1 MRASKR
7 AASTSAVS
15 SCTSHV
21 TLQPTTKPLTY
32 RQPTTMPRLLQ
43 LPGELRNYIYS
54 YALAEE
60 EGVCYRKDE
69 RGIGWLCLHPPAT
82 VERATKLEPISA
94 TSNTGVED
102 IEQGSSRKRRKTS
115 HNEPAK
121 TSTKDTSTASRVR
134 IGNHII
140 LNQLQFVCRQLR
152 ETQGLG
158 LRYNDISIFDT
169 MDNTQDLLMST
180 TTQQTGWLRKI
191 IIKAEEGWDTKS
203 KTETEA
209 TTTHSRED
217 LWETVNREYPN
228 LNFEIHLSTARID
241 SENFFVSGLVYLYAR
256 GKAGSISRFT
266 KDAET
271 ELLLRR
277 IAELNT
283 ETVKM
288 VQPSAVRT
296 FPWDMV
302 FDEAAVREQCQ
313 NGPDVLAQYL
323 REDPDLDADV
333 LVEIAREWYTK
344 GF

>member
-1 MRASKR
+1 MS
-7 AASTSAVS
+7 
-15 SCTSHV
+15 
-21 TLQPTTKPLTY
+21 
-32 RQPTTMPRLLQ
+32 RLLQ
-43 LPGELRNYIYS
+43 LPGELRNHIYS

-60 EGVCYRKDE
+60 EGVCFRKDE
-69 RGIGWLCLHPPAT
+69 RGLGWLCLHPPVT
-82 VERATKLEPISA
+82 VEQTKPFYTAS
-94 TSNTGVED
+94 STGLED
-102 IEQGSSRKRRKTS
+102 IEHGPSRKRRKTS
-115 HNEPAK
+115 HDGPAK
-121 TSTKDTSTASRVR
+121 TKPSADDTSPANMVR
-134 IGNHII
+134 IGNQIV
-140 LNQLQFVCRQLR
+140 LNQLQFVCRKLR

-169 MDNTQDLLMST
+169 MDNTHDLLMSLS
-180 TTQQTGWLRKI
+180 TQQMGWLRKI

-203 KTETEA
+203 KTEAEA
-209 TTTHSRED
+209 TTVDSRGD
-217 LWETVNREYPN
+217 LWATVNREYPN
-228 LNFEIHLSTARID
+228 LSFEIHLSTARID

-271 ELLLRR
+271 EQLLQR

-283 ETVKM
+283 ETARL

-313 NGPDVLAQYL
+313 KGPDVLAQYL
-323 REDPDLDADV
+323 REDPDLDAEV
-333 LVEIAREWYTK
+333 LVEIAREWYTT